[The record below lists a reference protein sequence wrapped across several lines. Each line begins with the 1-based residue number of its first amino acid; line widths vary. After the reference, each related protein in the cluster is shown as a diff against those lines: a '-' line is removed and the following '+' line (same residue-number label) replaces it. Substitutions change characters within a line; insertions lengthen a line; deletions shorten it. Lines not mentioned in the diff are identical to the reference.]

1 MKKMMTMVM
10 AAALLVTVGCSAAP
24 APTAPATD
32 NTADIKAKGEIVVG
46 LDDTFV
52 PMGFRDASGNIVG
65 FDVDMATEALSRM
78 DLKVKFQPIDWSLK
92 ETELNSKNIDLIWN
106 GYTITDSR
114 KEIVNFTSPY
124 LDNRQSIVVL
134 AGSDIKAKADLE
146 GKTVATQT
154 SSSSY
159 EAITADADVMA
170 GFEGGEPIL
179 FDTYNEAFIDLEAGR
194 VDAVVADEI
203 LARYYTAQRGV
214 EKYAFLSDDFGDEE
228 YGVGVR
234 KSDTVLLQELNAA
247 LDAMKADGKAEEIS
261 VKWFGENIVK

>member
-1 MKKMMTMVM
+1 MKKILTMAM
-10 AAALLVTVGCSAAP
+10 AAALLITVGCSAAP
-24 APTAPATD
+24 APTAPVTD
-32 NTADIKAKGEIVVG
+32 NTAAIKAKGEIVVG

-52 PMGFRDASGNIVG
+52 PMGFRDAAGNIVG
-65 FDVDMATEALSRM
+65 FDVDMATEALGRM
-78 DLKVKFQPIDWSLK
+78 GLKVKFQPIDWSLK

-106 GYTITDSR
+106 GYTMTDTR

-134 AGSDIKAKADLE
+134 AGSDIKTKADLE

-159 EAITADADVMA
+159 EAITADAQVMA

-214 EKYAFLSDDFGDEE
+214 EKYVFLSDDFGDEE

-234 KSDTVLLQELNAA
+234 KSDAVLLKELNAA
-247 LDAMKADGKAEEIS
+247 LDAMKADKKAEEIS